1 MYLEENSKGNPR
13 KKSENT
19 SLFDSTKQGQSLFT
33 DKANDCVAHDK
44 LAFINCIII
53 NFIFVDSTNLKVL
66 VFLAVLK
73 IP

>member
-1 MYLEENSKGNPR
+1 MYLEKNSKGNPR

-44 LAFINCIII
+44 L
-53 NFIFVDSTNLKVL
+53 
-66 VFLAVLK
+66 FLNK
-73 IP
+73 EE

>member
-33 DKANDCVAHDK
+33 DKDNDCVAHDK
-44 LAFINCIII
+44 F
-53 NFIFVDSTNLKVL
+53 
-66 VFLAVLK
+66 FLNK
-73 IP
+73 EE